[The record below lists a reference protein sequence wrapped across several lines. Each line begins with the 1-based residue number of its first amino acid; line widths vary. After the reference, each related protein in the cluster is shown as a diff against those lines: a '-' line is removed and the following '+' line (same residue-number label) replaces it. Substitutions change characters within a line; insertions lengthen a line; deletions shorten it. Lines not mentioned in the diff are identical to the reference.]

1 MIAGAGA
8 RHPEFRNFADRVI
21 AATRRLGPLCV
32 GFDPYPDR
40 MSPLFGPPGP
50 AAITAF
56 GRALVECCAGRVAAV
71 KPQISLF
78 ERFGASGIEALAG
91 FCDAAHR
98 AGLLVILDA
107 KRGDIGPTARA
118 YAEAWLGPAPVLHA
132 DCVTVNPL
140 MGRDSFAPFVEAA
153 LHMGKGVA
161 MLVRTSN
168 PGGADIFDAMT
179 PDGPVWMRIARL
191 LASAEAQ
198 LRGESGWSSLMAVM
212 GATVPAEA
220 RRLREI
226 LPHALILAPGYGAQG
241 AKAGD
246 ALAGFVAGPKHAD
259 GRIRPEGGLVNA
271 SRSVLFPAQAEKATT
286 IPAWQALVAE
296 AIDAAQADLAAAVV

>member
-1 MIAGAGA
+1 MGG
-8 RHPEFRNFADRVI
+8 NFADRVI

-32 GFDPYPDR
+32 GFDPYPEQ
-40 MSPLFGPPGP
+40 MAALFGPPGSD
-50 AAITAF
+50 AIAAF

-78 ERFGASGIEALAG
+78 ERFGAQGFETLTG
-91 FCDAAHR
+91 FCEHARA

-107 KRGDIGPTARA
+107 KRGDIGATANA
-118 YAEAWLGPAPVLHA
+118 YAEAYLGPAPVLHA

-140 MGRDSFAPFVEAA
+140 MGRDSFEPFVAA
-153 LHMGKGVA
+153 AGRMGKGVA
-161 MLVRTSN
+161 MLIRTSN
-168 PGGADIFDAMT
+168 PGAADLFDAQT
-179 PDGPVWMRIARL
+179 AEGPLWTRIARL
-191 LASAEAQ
+191 LAPAEAR
-198 LRGESGWSSLMAVM
+198 LRGNSEYSSLMAVM

-241 AKAGD
+241 ASAMD
-246 ALAGFVAGPKHAD
+246 ALAGFLPGPKQAD

-271 SRSVLFPAQAEKATT
+271 SRSILYPPGAAVAGSRA
-286 IPAWQALVAE
+286 AWQDIISS
-296 AIDAAQADLAAAVV
+296 AIGAAQADLAAAVV